1 MQVPRSPLLKYVD
14 DLIID
19 RITRKRAR
27 LNTMLNNQD
36 RVFSAL
42 RALQTEFIQMSITIE
57 GGNLTVEDVEYII
70 KTGESILKKSK
81 RHQVIALNHL

>member
-1 MQVPRSPLLKYVD
+1 MLKYVD

-70 KTGESILKKSK
+70 KTGESIARAERK
-81 RHQVIALNHL
+81 RRE

>member
-1 MQVPRSPLLKYVD
+1 MLKYVD